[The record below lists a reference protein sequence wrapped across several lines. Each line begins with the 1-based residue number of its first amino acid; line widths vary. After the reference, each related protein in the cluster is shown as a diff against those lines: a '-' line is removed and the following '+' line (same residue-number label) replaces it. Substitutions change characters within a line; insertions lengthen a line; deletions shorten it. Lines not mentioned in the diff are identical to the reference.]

1 MLKCLSPVKFV
12 SQLFNGVNVKTNKGF
27 TLIEMM
33 VAVLIFSIVVGAVI
47 GVFVSALQVQRY
59 NLAYQQLLDQTSYAM
74 EYMGRAIRMAVK
86 DDGTCGFSGYNY
98 RVSNG
103 NTKIEFQNYKGDCQE
118 FYLDTSV
125 DPNQLATS
133 KGADYLDIPLTSNNF
148 NVTSLNFRITG
159 APGSEFSDDL
169 QPRVTIFMEI
179 QGEGAGPQPKITIQ
193 TTISQRNLDF

>member
-1 MLKCLSPVKFV
+1 MLKRL
-12 SQLFNGVNVKTNKGF
+12 NVKINKGF

-74 EYMGRAIRMAVK
+74 EYMSRAIRMAVK
-86 DDGTCGFSGYNY
+86 DDGACGFSGNNY
-98 RVSNG
+98 RVSND
-103 NTKIEFQNYKGDCQE
+103 NTKIEFQNYEGDCQE

-125 DPNQLATS
+125 DPNQLVTS
-133 KGADYLDIPLTSNNF
+133 KGADYLDIPLTSNNL
-148 NVTSLNFRITG
+148 NVTSLNFGVTG
-159 APGSEFSDDL
+159 APGSEFSDDV
-169 QPRVTIFMEI
+169 QPRVTIFMGI
-179 QGEGAGPQPKITIQ
+179 QREGAGPQPKITIQ